1 MKQLYALFI
10 SLVILFS
17 AFNNAFVFI
26 TFKINQK
33 EIAKNLCVKKEIQNN
48 TCKGQCYLAKQLKK
62 AAEKEQKESQ
72 NAKEKQEVIYI
83 LPHLSYHAIPID
95 DFDKRSSI
103 NYWVK
108 GTPKSIS
115 FAIFH
120 PPLESCL
127 I

>member
-1 MKQLYALFI
+1 MRLVYAPFI

-83 LPHLSYHAIPID
+83 LPHLSYHAIPIAD
-95 DFDKRSSI
+95 INKRNRI
-103 NYWVK
+103 GYWVK
-108 GTPKSIS
+108 GRPKSVS

-120 PPLESCL
+120 PPLESYL

>member
-1 MKQLYALFI
+1 MKQVYALFI

-48 TCKGQCYLAKQLKK
+48 TCKGHCYLAKQLKK

-72 NAKEKQEVIYI
+72 NTKEKQEVIYI
-83 LPHLSYHAIPID
+83 LPHLSYHAIHIA
-95 DFDKRSSI
+95 DFNKRNRI
-103 NYWVK
+103 GYWVK
-108 GTPKSIS
+108 GRPKSIS

-120 PPLESCL
+120 PPLGSYL

>member
-1 MKQLYALFI
+1 M
-10 SLVILFS
+10 VLFS

-33 EIAKNLCVKKEIQNN
+33 EIAKNLCVKKEIKNN

-72 NAKEKQEVIYI
+72 NVKEKQEVIYI
-83 LPHLSYHAIPID
+83 LPHLSDHAIPIAD
-95 DFDKRSSI
+95 INKRSSI

-108 GTPKSIS
+108 GMPKSIS

-120 PPLESCL
+120 PPVVSFL

>member
-1 MKQLYALFI
+1 MRLVYALFI

-83 LPHLSYHAIPID
+83 LPHLSYHAITIAD
-95 DFDKRSSI
+95 INKRNRI
-103 NYWVK
+103 GYWVK

-115 FAIFH
+115 FSIFH
-120 PPLESCL
+120 PPLGSYL